1 MTFKGRP
8 PCTRTGPDFYGSDR
22 PATLTTLTTTP
33 IPLAGHRPQLGV
45 DIPLAPCPVSRPAS
59 LCCCRVEW
67 TKALAP
73 WTGVGGGVEG
83 WGGGGEEKIM
93 APSCLPRLK
102 AASSAGRPA
111 VLWNNRVTWLN
122 GGS

>member
-45 DIPLAPCPVSRPAS
+45 DIPLAPCPVSRPTS

-83 WGGGGEEKIM
+83 WGEGGGQDNGAIVFTETK
-93 APSCLPRLK
+93 
-102 AASSAGRPA
+102 SSQLWRPA
-111 VLWNNRVTWLN
+111 RCSLE
-122 GGS
+122 